1 MQTIQ
6 GEFSSERV
14 QPRFKF
20 PWKKNTNN
28 QNNKQKT
35 VCMKIKD
42 PSGPEELRGRS
53 LDLESEREAGIHKT
67 VNINQQNHSM
77 FPGKQPPR
85 IPIVDYFTKCF
96 MALLYSSVN
105 KSSACTSSN
114 SLIPRTLHKVHL
126 LGIGTVRAKSRANFS
141 LFFSF
146 SPLENVVWHWTGNPH
161 DRLPVN
167 RENDCLPNEG
177 TKSRSRGLMSLSWP
191 LKVNVE
197 W

>member
-1 MQTIQ
+1 M
-6 GEFSSERV
+6 
-14 QPRFKF
+14 
-20 PWKKNTNN
+20 
-28 QNNKQKT
+28 
-35 VCMKIKD
+35 KD
-42 PSGPEELRGRS
+42 PPGPEELHGCS
-53 LDLESEREAGIHKT
+53 LDLESEREAGILKT

-77 FPGKQPPR
+77 LPGKQPPW
-85 IPIVDYFTKCF
+85 IPIVDYFIKCF

-126 LGIGTVRAKSRANFS
+126 FSMGTVRAKSRANF
-141 LFFSF
+141 FFSF

-177 TKSRSRGLMSLSWP
+177 TKSCSRVLMSLSWP